1 MSLTTKY
8 IKQYNLLCFLLYH
21 AGPAVT
27 APLVG
32 IRRSLK
38 DFLEGES
45 AVLKCDVTKLS
56 SHDLYVTFQN
66 NSVDIPGQ
74 LYVDLP
80 QAPGLHSIST
90 SFSVPQSYWKENAKL
105 TCKVNQGF
113 SNSFESNSI
122 GSIFGERSNTFFL
135 DDSCHVLNL
144 KYSLIV

>member
-21 AGPAVT
+21 PGPAVT

-38 DFLEGES
+38 DLLEGNS

-56 SHDLYVTFQN
+56 SHDLYVTFQTN
-66 NSVDIPGQ
+66 GVDIPGQ
-74 LYVDLP
+74 QYVDLP

-90 SFSVPQSYWKENAKL
+90 SFSVPQSYWNQNASF
-105 TCKVNQGF
+105 TCKVNQGL
-113 SNSFESNSI
+113 SNSSESNST
-122 GSIFGERSNTFFL
+122 GSIFCERSNTFFL
-135 DDSCHVLNL
+135 DDS
-144 KYSLIV
+144 